1 MSQHELEPLRL
12 SLITSLGLTLD
23 YLTTHAHLRELF
35 SLQEL
40 LARHAADV
48 AWQQSQEALSLGMP
62 KGHQEMPEILRDQLA
77 AMERQQH
84 ALAAVSHGGPSMR
97 QEM

>member
-1 MSQHELEPLRL
+1 MSPPALEPLRL

-35 SLQEL
+35 TIQEL

-48 AWQQSQEALSLGMP
+48 AWQQSQQALGPLP
-62 KGHQEMPEILRDQLA
+62 KNHQEMPAVLRDQLA

-84 ALAAVSHGGPSMR
+84 ALAALAQGGPSMR
-97 QEM
+97 QES